1 MTSRGSFLLRWTICA
16 VALFALHFWS
26 AKLSAQVSPA
36 TKPAAQIRTWV
47 AQLGNADSSLRE
59 KARDQLMLLSV
70 DDLPTIRR
78 IVEELGP
85 EMKPAQKAY
94 IQDIVFQ
101 LFLSGLE
108 YEPDTVP
115 GDEVLGLLPKIVLD
129 PQTGQPIPGARPKPR
144 EMPFLGISWP
154 MLGTDFTAETESGV
168 VVARRIRG
176 FAAYRTL
183 RDGDIIK
190 QIVEAPDATVTNSNN
205 FSSVIGTFNVGQTVH
220 FKILRNGQPM
230 EVPVT
235 LVARPRDV
243 SNMNI
248 DAWLQV
254 REDRAREYWTQNFQP
269 LFKDDPATAAT
280 QP

>member
-1 MTSRGSFLLRWTICA
+1 MTSRGSFLLRWMICA
-16 VALFALHFWS
+16 AALVAPHCWS

-36 TKPAAQIRTWV
+36 TKPGAQIRTWI
-47 AQLGNADSSLRE
+47 AQLGDADSSLRE

-70 DDLPTIRR
+70 GDLPTIRR

-108 YEPDTVP
+108 YEPDTV
-115 GDEVLGLLPKIVLD
+115 DEVLGLLPKIVLD
-129 PQTGQPIPGARPKPR
+129 PQTGQPIPGPRPKPR

-154 MLGTDFTAETESGV
+154 MKGTDFTAETEFGL

-190 QIVEAPDATVTNSNN
+190 QIVEAPDATVSNSDN
-205 FSSVIGTFNVGQTVH
+205 FSSVIGTFNVGQTLH
-220 FKILRNGQPM
+220 FKILRNGEPM

-269 LFKDDPATAAT
+269 LFKDDPTTATA